1 MRYETGKE
9 RQEIGIRRFIYVYY
23 KNELKAG
30 AFKKL
35 IKTYSVCF
43 IILLVLRFVFPGL
56 KELIGLV
63 MLFLIGMV
71 GLVALICAIS
81 LIANKKQKLSDNI
94 ISVEHIFEEKY
105 ESIVNFKNGSVNKA
119 QFNYD
124 ELHKIIEDKEF
135 FFIFINEHNAVPL
148 DKQSI
153 NNIEEFLEFI
163 KEKKIV
169 IKEMKKLEN

>member
-1 MRYETGKE
+1 MKYETSKD

-23 KNELKAG
+23 KNEFKAG

-35 IKTYSVCF
+35 IKTYSICF
-43 IILLVLRFVFPGL
+43 AILLMLRFVFPGL

-63 MLFLIGMV
+63 ILFLIGMV
-71 GLVALICAIS
+71 GLVALICTIG
-81 LIANKKQKLSDNI
+81 LIANKKQKLADNI
-94 ISVEHIFEEKY
+94 IAVEHIFEEKY
-105 ESIVNFKNGSVNKA
+105 ESVVNFKNGSVNKV

-135 FFIFINEHNAVPL
+135 FFIFINEHNAIPL

-153 NNIEEFLEFI
+153 DNIEEFLSFV
-163 KEKKIV
+163 KNKKIV
-169 IKEMKKLEN
+169 LKEMKK